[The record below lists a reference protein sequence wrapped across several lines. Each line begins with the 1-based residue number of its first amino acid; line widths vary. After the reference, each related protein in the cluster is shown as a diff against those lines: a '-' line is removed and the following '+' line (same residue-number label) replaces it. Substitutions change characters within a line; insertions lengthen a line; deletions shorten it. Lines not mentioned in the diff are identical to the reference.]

1 MVLASGASE
10 SNSLRVVRSG
20 VGLEELVTIQGLHD
34 VQRMWSLTDSTATSR
49 LLLSTSN
56 STVLLQLQPEISVI
70 PTTDIIFNSETLAA
84 GILPG
89 AELLAQVTPRGLF
102 LWSDLTNG
110 QLEAQVEVDKETEI
124 VCAQVTA
131 DWAVVAKN
139 GGNLVVFHVSNTGF
153 NPEG

>member
-1 MVLASGASE
+1 
-10 SNSLRVVRSG
+10 
-20 VGLEELVTIQGLHD
+20 
-34 VQRMWSLTDSTATSR
+34 MWSLTDSTATSR

>member
-1 MVLASGASE
+1 MASGASE

-34 VQRMWSLTDSTATSR
+34 VQKMWPLTDSTAIPR
-49 LLLSTSN
+49 LLLSTST
-56 STVLLQLQPEISVI
+56 STILLQLQPEISAI
-70 PTTDIIFNSETLAA
+70 PITDVIFNSETLAA

-102 LWSDLTNG
+102 LWSDLSVG

-131 DWAVVAKN
+131 DWAVVAKK
-139 GGNLVVFHVSNTGF
+139 GGSLVVFHVSNTGF
-153 NPEG
+153 SPQG